1 MNKVKELL
9 ITEHDFTELSSYL
22 DAPEILKW
30 ICDNDIFYK
39 NIDSII
45 KNYGTSTSFIMM
57 SIVNYNEKYILD
69 NCLALMPYYLDGKL
83 NSNYIFAIRNIG
95 CNKIIEYLKN
105 NNVILE
111 DIDLI
116 RCLLNISKD
125 KTDIVNNIDYFI
137 DNTISLLDLKEL
149 LINNNNIPGVD
160 KINNILDTDRE
171 RLVLDLVYPKTGLTI
186 DILKQEK
193 IYDTVRL
200 LVEEL
205 VFRENIYF
213 HDIKHIAMGGYS
225 NVLQLGSKILKLGKK
240 RKNFSI
246 KNNKR
251 FLAGFRGEI
260 KSFYFDDVI
269 LTYEITEV
277 VDTKHNENINLYE
290 LYKELRDEKLI
301 WTDCYKD
308 NVGILL
314 KDNKVYYKDIDYIDK
329 NATGYT
335 SENKEILKKGDVVIL
350 DNDYIFTIDEFQRLF
365 NNNKSLEANISSV
378 PSIAKFELRYQL
390 DKVNESRKVK

>member
-9 ITEHDFTELSSYL
+9 ITEPDFTELSMYL
-22 DAPEILKW
+22 DIPEVVKW

-57 SIVNYNEKYILD
+57 KIANYNEKYILD
-69 NCLALMPYYLDGKL
+69 NCLALMPYYFDGKL
-83 NSNYIFAIRNIG
+83 NSDYIFAIRNIG
-95 CNKIIEYLKN
+95 VFKIIEYLKN
-105 NNVILE
+105 NNVVLK
-111 DIDLI
+111 DIKLF
-116 RCLLNISKD
+116 RCLLNIYKD
-125 KTDIVNNIDYFI
+125 KTDIINNIDYFI
-137 DNTISLLDLKEL
+137 NNTISLLDLKEL
-149 LINNNNIPGVD
+149 LINHNIPGVD
-160 KINNILDTDRE
+160 KINNILDNDKE

-186 DILKQEK
+186 DILKHEK

-200 LVEEL
+200 LVEDL
-205 VFRENIYF
+205 ALKENVHL
-213 HDIKHIAMGGYS
+213 HDIKHIATGGYS
-225 NVLQLGSKILKLGKK
+225 NVLQVGSKILKLGKK

-269 LTYEITEV
+269 LTYEITET
-277 VDTKHNENINLYE
+277 VDTEHIVNINLYE
-290 LYKELRDEKLI
+290 LYKELRDKKLI
-301 WTDCYKD
+301 WTDCHKG

-314 KDNKVYYKDIDYIDK
+314 KDNKVYYKDIDFVDK

-350 DNDYIFTIDEFQRLF
+350 DNDYIFTEEEFQRLF

-378 PSIAKFELRYQL
+378 PSIAWFEYQYQL
-390 DKVNESRKVK
+390 DKVNKNRKVK

>member
-22 DAPEILKW
+22 DAPDAVKW

-116 RCLLNISKD
+116 RCLLNIFKD

-137 DNTISLLDLKEL
+137 NNTISLLDLKEL
-149 LINNNNIPGVD
+149 LILFNIPGVD
-160 KINNILDTDRE
+160 KINNILDNDRE

-186 DILKQEK
+186 DILKHEK

-205 VFRENIYF
+205 VLKENVHL
-213 HDIKHIAMGGYS
+213 HDIKHIATGGYS
-225 NVLQLGSKILKLGKK
+225 NVLQVGSKILKLGKK

-269 LTYEITEV
+269 LTYEITET
-277 VDTKHNENINLYE
+277 VDTEHIVNINLYE
-290 LYKELRDEKLI
+290 LYKELRDEGLI
-301 WTDCYKD
+301 WTDCHKC

-314 KDNKVYYKDIDYIDK
+314 KDNKVYYKDIDFVDK

-350 DNDYIFTIDEFQRLF
+350 DNDYIFTINEFQRLF

-378 PSIAKFELRYQL
+378 PSIAEFELRYQL
-390 DKVNESRKVK
+390 DKVNKNRKVK

>member
-1 MNKVKELL
+1 MNKVKEIL
-9 ITEHDFTELSSYL
+9 ITEPDFTELSMYL
-22 DAPEILKW
+22 DMPEILKW

-45 KNYGTSTSFIMM
+45 KNYRTSTSYIIMKLA
-57 SIVNYNEKYILD
+57 SYNEKYILD
-69 NCLALMPYYLDGKL
+69 NCFSLMPYYLDDIL
-83 NSNYIFAIRNIG
+83 DNDYIFAIRNIG
-95 CNKIIEYLKN
+95 CNKIIEYFKS
-105 NNVILE
+105 NNVVLD
-111 DIDLI
+111 DIRLF
-116 RCLLNISKD
+116 RCLLNIYKD

-137 DNTISLLDLKEL
+137 KNTISLLDLKEL
-149 LINNNNIPGVD
+149 LIEYNIPGVD
-160 KINNILDTDRE
+160 KINYILDTDRE
-171 RLVLDLVYPKTGLTI
+171 KLVLDLVYPKTDLTI

-193 IYDTVRL
+193 IYDTVKL

-205 VFRENIYF
+205 ALKENVHL
-213 HDIKHIAMGGYS
+213 HDIKHIATGGYS
-225 NVLQLGSKILKLGKK
+225 NVLQVGSKILKLGKK

-260 KSFYFDDVI
+260 QSLYFDDVI

-277 VDTKHNENINLYE
+277 VDTKHNGNINLYE
-290 LYKELRDEKLI
+290 LYKELRDEDLI
-301 WTDCYKD
+301 WTDCNKD

-314 KDNKVYYKDIDYIDK
+314 KDNKVYYKDIDFVDK

-365 NNNKSLEANISSV
+365 NNNKSLEANINSV
-378 PSIAKFELRYQL
+378 TSIAKFEFQYQM
-390 DKVNESRKVK
+390 DKANEDRKVK

>member
-1 MNKVKELL
+1 MNKVKEIL
-9 ITEHDFTELSSYL
+9 ITEPDFTELSMYL
-22 DAPEILKW
+22 DMPEVVKW

-45 KNYGTSTSFIMM
+45 KNYRTSTSFIIMKLA
-57 SIVNYNEKYILD
+57 SYNEKYILD
-69 NCLALMPYYLDGKL
+69 NCLALMPYYFDGKL
-83 NSNYIFAIRNIG
+83 NSDYIFAIRNIG

-116 RCLLNISKD
+116 RCLLNIYKD

-137 DNTISLLDLKEL
+137 NNTISLLDLKEL
-149 LINNNNIPGVD
+149 LINHNIPGVD
-160 KINNILDTDRE
+160 KINNILDNDKE

-186 DILKQEK
+186 DILKKEK

-200 LVEEL
+200 LVEDL
-205 VFRENIYF
+205 ALKENVHL
-213 HDIKHIAMGGYS
+213 HDIKHIATGGYS
-225 NVLQLGSKILKLGKK
+225 NVLQVGSKILKLGKK

-269 LTYEITEV
+269 LTYEITET
-277 VDTKHNENINLYE
+277 VDTEHIVNINLYE
-290 LYKELRDEKLI
+290 LYKELRDKKLI
-301 WTDCYKD
+301 WTDCHKG

-350 DNDYIFTIDEFQRLF
+350 DNDYIFTEEEFQRLF

-378 PSIAKFELRYQL
+378 PSIAWFEYQYQL
-390 DKVNESRKVK
+390 DKVNKNRKVK

>member
-9 ITEHDFTELSSYL
+9 ITEPDFTELSMYL
-22 DAPEILKW
+22 DMPEVVKW

-57 SIVNYNEKYILD
+57 KIANYNEKYILD
-69 NCLALMPYYLDGKL
+69 NCLSLMPYYLDGKID
-83 NSNYIFAIRNIG
+83 SDYIFAIRNIG
-95 CNKIIEYLKN
+95 VFKIIEYLKN
-105 NNVILE
+105 NNVVLK
-111 DIDLI
+111 DIKLI
-116 RCLLNISKD
+116 RCLLSISKD
-125 KTDIVNNIDYFI
+125 KTDIINNIDYFI
-137 DNTISLLDLKEL
+137 NNTISLLDLKEL
-149 LINNNNIPGVD
+149 LINHNIPGVD
-160 KINNILDTDRE
+160 KINNILDNDKE
-171 RLVLDLVYPKTGLTI
+171 RLVLDLVYPKTGLTLG
-186 DILKQEK
+186 ILKKEK
-193 IYDTVRL
+193 IYDTVKL

-205 VFRENIYF
+205 ASRENVHL
-213 HDIKHIAMGGYS
+213 HDIKHIATGGYS
-225 NVLQLGSKILKLGKK
+225 NILQVGSKILKLGKK

-277 VDTKHNENINLYE
+277 VDTEHNVNINLYE
-290 LYKELRDEKLI
+290 LYKELRDEGLI
-301 WTDCYKD
+301 WTDCHKC

-314 KDNKVYYKDIDYIDK
+314 KDNKVYYKDINFVDK

-350 DNDYIFTIDEFQRLF
+350 DNDYIFTIDEFQKIF
-365 NNNKSLEANISSV
+365 NNNKSLEENISSV
-378 PSIAKFELRYQL
+378 PSIAKFEFQYQI
-390 DKVNESRKVK
+390 DKANEDRKVK

>member
-9 ITEHDFTELSSYL
+9 ITEPDFTELSMYL
-22 DAPEILKW
+22 DMPDAVKW

-45 KNYGTSTSFIMM
+45 KNYRTSTSFIIMKLA
-57 SIVNYNEKYILD
+57 SYNEKYILD
-69 NCLALMPYYLDGKL
+69 NCFSLMPYYLDGKID
-83 NSNYIFAIRNIG
+83 SDYIFAIRNIG
-95 CNKIIEYLKN
+95 CNKIIDYLKK

-111 DIDLI
+111 DINLF
-116 RCLLNISKD
+116 RCLLNIYKD

-137 DNTISLLDLKEL
+137 NNTISLLDLKEL
-149 LINNNNIPGVD
+149 LIEYNIPGVD
-160 KINNILDTDRE
+160 KINYILDNDRE
-171 RLVLDLVYPKTGLTI
+171 KLVLDLVYPNTGLTI
-186 DILKQEK
+186 DILKHEK

-200 LVEEL
+200 LVEDL
-205 VFRENIYF
+205 ALKENVHL
-213 HDIKHIAMGGYS
+213 HDIKHIATGGYS
-225 NVLQLGSKILKLGKK
+225 NVLQVGSKILKLGKK

-269 LTYEITEV
+269 LTYEITET
-277 VDTKHNENINLYE
+277 VDTEHIVNINLYE
-290 LYKELRDEKLI
+290 LYKELRDKKLI
-301 WTDCYKD
+301 WTDCHKG

-314 KDNKVYYKDIDYIDK
+314 KDNKVYYKDIDFVDK

-350 DNDYIFTIDEFQRLF
+350 DNDYIFTEEEFQRLF

-378 PSIAKFELRYQL
+378 PSIAWFEYQYQL
-390 DKVNESRKVK
+390 DKVNKNRKVK

>member
-1 MNKVKELL
+1 MNKVKEIL
-9 ITEHDFTELSSYL
+9 ITEPDFTELSMYL
-22 DAPEILKW
+22 DMPEVVKW

-39 NIDSII
+39 NIDPII
-45 KNYGTSTSFIMM
+45 KNYRTSTSFIIMKLA
-57 SIVNYNEKYILD
+57 SYNEKYILD
-69 NCLALMPYYLDGKL
+69 NCFSLMTYYLDDIL
-83 NSNYIFAIRNIG
+83 DNDYIFAIRNIG
-95 CNKIIEYLKN
+95 CNKIIEYLKK

-111 DIDLI
+111 DINLF
-116 RCLLNISKD
+116 RCLLNIYKD

-137 DNTISLLDLKEL
+137 NNTISLLDLKEL
-149 LINNNNIPGVD
+149 LIEYNIPSVD
-160 KINNILDTDRE
+160 KINYILDTDRE
-171 RLVLDLVYPKTGLTI
+171 KLVLDLVYPNTGLTI

-200 LVEEL
+200 LVEDL
-205 VFRENIYF
+205 ASRENVHL
-213 HDIKHIAMGGYS
+213 HDIKHIATGGYS
-225 NVLQLGSKILKLGKK
+225 NVLQVGSKILKLGKK

-260 KSFYFDDVI
+260 KSLYFDDVI
-269 LTYEITEV
+269 LTYEITETA
-277 VDTKHNENINLYE
+277 DTEHIVNIYLYE
-290 LYKELRDEKLI
+290 LYKELRDEGLI
-301 WTDCYKD
+301 WTDCHKC

-314 KDNKVYYKDIDYIDK
+314 KDNKVYYKDIDFVDK

-378 PSIAKFELRYQL
+378 PSIAKFEFQYQM
-390 DKVNESRKVK
+390 DKANENRKVK

>member
-9 ITEHDFTELSSYL
+9 ISEHNFTELSMYL
-22 DAPEILKW
+22 DAPEVVKW

-83 NSNYIFAIRNIG
+83 NSNYIFAIRKIG
-95 CNKIIEYLKN
+95 CNKIIEYLKS

-137 DNTISLLDLKEL
+137 NNTISLLDLKEL
-149 LINNNNIPGVD
+149 LILFNIPGVD

-171 RLVLDLVYPKTGLTI
+171 KLVLDLVYPKTGLTL
-186 DILKQEK
+186 DVLKQEK
-193 IYDTVRL
+193 IYDTVKL

-205 VFRENIYF
+205 ALKENVHL
-213 HDIKHIAMGGYS
+213 HDIKHIATGGYS
-225 NVLQLGSKILKLGKK
+225 NVLQVGSKILKLGKK

-260 KSFYFDDVI
+260 QSLYFDDVI

-277 VDTKHNENINLYE
+277 VDTKHNGNINLYE
-290 LYKELRDEKLI
+290 LYKELRDKNLI
-301 WTDCYKD
+301 WTDCNKD

-314 KDNKVYYKDIDYIDK
+314 KDNKVYYKDIDFVDK

-350 DNDYIFTIDEFQRLF
+350 DNDYIFTIEEFQRLF
-365 NNNKSLEANISSV
+365 NNNKSLEANIKSV
-378 PSIAKFELRYQL
+378 PSIAQLEFQYQI
-390 DKVNESRKVK
+390 DKANEDRKVK

>member
-9 ITEHDFTELSSYL
+9 ITEHDFAKLSMYL
-22 DAPEILKW
+22 NMSDVVRW

-45 KNYGTSTSFIMM
+45 NNYRTSTSFIITKLA
-57 SIVNYNEKYILD
+57 SYNEKYILD
-69 NCLALMPYYLDGKL
+69 NCLILMPYYLDGKL
-83 NSNYIFAIRNIG
+83 DSDYIFAIRNIG
-95 CNKIIEYLKN
+95 CNKIIEYLKK

-111 DIDLI
+111 DINLF
-116 RCLLNISKD
+116 RCLLNIYKD

-137 DNTISLLDLKEL
+137 KNTISLLDLKEL
-149 LINNNNIPGVD
+149 LIEYNIPGVD
-160 KINNILDTDRE
+160 KINYILDTDRE
-171 RLVLDLVYPKTGLTI
+171 KLVLDLVYPKTDLTI

-193 IYDTVRL
+193 IYDTVKL

-205 VFRENIYF
+205 ASRENVHL
-213 HDIKHIAMGGYS
+213 HDIKHIATGGYS
-225 NVLQLGSKILKLGKK
+225 NVLQVGSKILKLGKK

-260 KSFYFDDVI
+260 QSLYFDDVI

-277 VDTKHNENINLYE
+277 VDTKHNGNINLYE
-290 LYKELRDEKLI
+290 LYKELRDEDLI
-301 WTDCYKD
+301 WTDCNKD

-314 KDNKVYYKDIDYIDK
+314 KDNKVYYKDIDFVDK

-365 NNNKSLEANISSV
+365 NNNKSLEANINSV
-378 PSIAKFELRYQL
+378 TSIAKFEFQYQM
-390 DKVNESRKVK
+390 DKANEDRKVK

>member
-9 ITEHDFTELSSYL
+9 ITEPDFTELSMYL
-22 DAPEILKW
+22 DIPEVVKW

-45 KNYGTSTSFIMM
+45 KNYRTSTSFIIMKLA
-57 SIVNYNEKYILD
+57 SYNEKYILD
-69 NCLALMPYYLDGKL
+69 NCLASMPYYLDGKL
-83 NSNYIFAIRNIG
+83 NSDYIFSIRNIG
-95 CNKIIEYLKN
+95 CNKIIDYLKK

-111 DIDLI
+111 DINLF
-116 RCLLNISKD
+116 RCLVNIYKD

-137 DNTISLLDLKEL
+137 NNTISLLDLKEL
-149 LINNNNIPGVD
+149 LILFNIPGVD

-171 RLVLDLVYPKTGLTI
+171 RLVLDLVYPKTGLTL

-193 IYDTVRL
+193 IYDTVKL

-205 VFRENIYF
+205 ASRENVHL
-213 HDIKHIAMGGYS
+213 HDIKHIATGGYS
-225 NVLQLGSKILKLGKK
+225 NVLQVGSKILKLGKK

-260 KSFYFDDVI
+260 KSLYFDDVI
-269 LTYEITEV
+269 LTYEITET
-277 VDTKHNENINLYE
+277 VDTEHIDNINLYE
-290 LYKELRDEKLI
+290 LYKELRDEGLI
-301 WTDCYKD
+301 WTDCHKD
-308 NVGILL
+308 NIGILL
-314 KDNKVYYKDIDYIDK
+314 KDNKVYYKDIDFVDK

-350 DNDYIFTIDEFQRLF
+350 DNDYIFTEEEFQRLF

-378 PSIAKFELRYQL
+378 PSIAWFEYQYQL
-390 DKVNESRKVK
+390 DKVNKNRKVK

>member
-1 MNKVKELL
+1 MNKVKEIL
-9 ITEHDFTELSSYL
+9 ITEPDFTELSMYL
-22 DAPEILKW
+22 DMPEILKW

-45 KNYGTSTSFIMM
+45 KNYRTSTSYIIMKLA
-57 SIVNYNEKYILD
+57 SYNEKYILD
-69 NCLALMPYYLDGKL
+69 NCFSLMPYYLDDIL
-83 NSNYIFAIRNIG
+83 DNDYIFAIRNIG
-95 CNKIIEYLKN
+95 CNKIIEYLKS
-105 NNVILE
+105 NNVVLE
-111 DIDLI
+111 DINLF
-116 RCLLNISKD
+116 RCLVNIYKD

-137 DNTISLLDLKEL
+137 NNTISLLDLKEL
-149 LINNNNIPGVD
+149 LIEYNLPGVD
-160 KINNILDTDRE
+160 KINYILDTDRE
-171 RLVLDLVYPKTGLTI
+171 RLVLDLVYPKTGLTL

-193 IYDTVRL
+193 IYDTVKL

-205 VFRENIYF
+205 ASRENVHL
-213 HDIKHIAMGGYS
+213 HDIKHIATGGYS
-225 NVLQLGSKILKLGKK
+225 NVLQVGSKILKLGKK

-260 KSFYFDDVI
+260 KSLYFDDVI

-277 VDTKHNENINLYE
+277 VDTKHNGNINLYE
-290 LYKELRDEKLI
+290 LYKELRDEDLI
-301 WTDCYKD
+301 WTDCNKD

-314 KDNKVYYKDIDYIDK
+314 KDNKVYYKDIDFVDK

-365 NNNKSLEANISSV
+365 NNNKSLEGNIGSV
-378 PSIAKFELRYQL
+378 PSIAKFEFQYQI
-390 DKVNESRKVK
+390 DKAIEDRKVK

>member
-1 MNKVKELL
+1 MNKVKEIL
-9 ITEHDFTELSSYL
+9 ITEPDFTELSMYL
-22 DAPEILKW
+22 DMPEVVKW

-39 NIDSII
+39 NIDPII
-45 KNYGTSTSFIMM
+45 KNYRTSTSFIIMKLA
-57 SIVNYNEKYILD
+57 SYNEKYILD
-69 NCLALMPYYLDGKL
+69 NCFSLMTYYLDDIL
-83 NSNYIFAIRNIG
+83 DNDYIFAIRNIG
-95 CNKIIEYLKN
+95 CNKIIEYLKK

-111 DIDLI
+111 DINLF
-116 RCLLNISKD
+116 RCLLNIYKD

-137 DNTISLLDLKEL
+137 NNTISLLDLKEL
-149 LINNNNIPGVD
+149 LIEYNIPSVD
-160 KINNILDTDRE
+160 KINYILDTDRE
-171 RLVLDLVYPKTGLTI
+171 KLVLDLVYPNTGLTI

-200 LVEEL
+200 LVEDL
-205 VFRENIYF
+205 ASRENVHL
-213 HDIKHIAMGGYS
+213 HDIKHIATGGYS
-225 NVLQLGSKILKLGKK
+225 NVLQVGSKILKLGKK

-260 KSFYFDDVI
+260 KSLYFDDVI
-269 LTYEITEV
+269 LTYEITET
-277 VDTKHNENINLYE
+277 VDTEHIVNINLYE
-290 LYKELRDEKLI
+290 LYKELRDEGLI
-301 WTDCYKD
+301 WTDCHKC

-314 KDNKVYYKDIDYIDK
+314 KDNKVYYKDIDFVDK

-378 PSIAKFELRYQL
+378 PSIAKFEFQYQM
-390 DKVNESRKVK
+390 DKANENRKVK

>member
-9 ITEHDFTELSSYL
+9 ITEPDFTELSMYL
-22 DAPEILKW
+22 DIPEVVKW

-39 NIDSII
+39 NIDLII
-45 KNYGTSTSFIMM
+45 KNYRTSTSFIIMKLA
-57 SIVNYNEKYILD
+57 SYNEKYILD
-69 NCLALMPYYLDGKL
+69 NCFSLMPYYLDGKID
-83 NSNYIFAIRNIG
+83 SDYIFAIRNIG
-95 CNKIIEYLKN
+95 CNKIIDYLKK

-111 DIDLI
+111 DINLF
-116 RCLLNISKD
+116 RCLLNIYKD

-137 DNTISLLDLKEL
+137 NNTISLLDLKEL
-149 LINNNNIPGVD
+149 LIEYNIPGVD
-160 KINNILDTDRE
+160 KINYILDNDRE
-171 RLVLDLVYPKTGLTI
+171 KLVLDLVYPNTGLKL

-200 LVEEL
+200 LVEDL
-205 VFRENIYF
+205 ALKENVHL
-213 HDIKHIAMGGYS
+213 HDIKHIATGGYS
-225 NVLQLGSKILKLGKK
+225 NVLQVGSKILKLGKK

-269 LTYEITEV
+269 LTYEITET
-277 VDTKHNENINLYE
+277 VDTEHIVNINLYE
-290 LYKELRDEKLI
+290 LYKELRDKKLI
-301 WTDCYKD
+301 WTDCHKG

-350 DNDYIFTIDEFQRLF
+350 DNDYIFTEEEFQRLF

-378 PSIAKFELRYQL
+378 PSIAWFEYQYQL
-390 DKVNESRKVK
+390 DKVNKNRKVK

>member
-9 ITEHDFTELSSYL
+9 ITEHDFAKLSMYL
-22 DAPEILKW
+22 NMPDVVRW

-45 KNYGTSTSFIMM
+45 INYRTSTSFIITKLV
-57 SIVNYNEKYILD
+57 SYNEKYMLD
-69 NCLALMPYYLDGKL
+69 NCLILMPYYLDGKL
-83 NSNYIFAIRNIG
+83 DSDYIFAIRNIG

-111 DIDLI
+111 DINLF
-116 RCLLNISKD
+116 RCLFNIYKD
-125 KTDIVNNIDYFI
+125 QTDIVNNIDYFI
-137 DNTISLLDLKEL
+137 NNTISLLDLKEL
-149 LINNNNIPGVD
+149 LIEYNIPGVD
-160 KINNILDTDRE
+160 KINYILDNDRE
-171 RLVLDLVYPKTGLTI
+171 KLVLDLVYPNTGLKL

-205 VFRENIYF
+205 VLKENVHL
-213 HDIKHIAMGGYS
+213 HDIKHIATGGYS
-225 NVLQLGSKILKLGKK
+225 NVLQVGSKILKLGKK

-260 KSFYFDDVI
+260 KSLYFDDVI
-269 LTYEITEV
+269 LTYEITET
-277 VDTKHNENINLYE
+277 VDTEHIVNINLYE
-290 LYKELRDEKLI
+290 LYKELRDEGLI
-301 WTDCYKD
+301 WTDCNKE

-314 KDNKVYYKDIDYIDK
+314 KDNKVYYKDIDFVDK
-329 NATGYT
+329 
-335 SENKEILKKGDVVIL
+335 K
-350 DNDYIFTIDEFQRLF
+350 
-365 NNNKSLEANISSV
+365 
-378 PSIAKFELRYQL
+378 
-390 DKVNESRKVK
+390 

>member
-9 ITEHDFTELSSYL
+9 ITEPDFTELSMYL
-22 DAPEILKW
+22 DIPEVVKW

-57 SIVNYNEKYILD
+57 KIANYNEKYILD
-69 NCLALMPYYLDGKL
+69 NCLALMPYYFDGKL
-83 NSNYIFAIRNIG
+83 NSDYIFAIRNIG
-95 CNKIIEYLKN
+95 VFKIIEYLKN
-105 NNVILE
+105 NNVVLK
-111 DIDLI
+111 DIKLF
-116 RCLLNISKD
+116 RCLLNIYKD

-137 DNTISLLDLKEL
+137 NNTISLLDLKEL
-149 LINNNNIPGVD
+149 LINHNIPGVD
-160 KINNILDTDRE
+160 KINNILDNDKE

-186 DILKQEK
+186 DILKKEK

-200 LVEEL
+200 LVEDL
-205 VFRENIYF
+205 ALKENVHL
-213 HDIKHIAMGGYS
+213 HDIKHIATGGYS
-225 NVLQLGSKILKLGKK
+225 NVLQVGSKILKLGKK

-269 LTYEITEV
+269 LTYEITET
-277 VDTKHNENINLYE
+277 VDTEHIVNINLYE
-290 LYKELRDEKLI
+290 LYKELRDKKLI
-301 WTDCYKD
+301 WTDCHKG

-350 DNDYIFTIDEFQRLF
+350 DNDYIFTEEEFQRLF

-378 PSIAKFELRYQL
+378 PSIAWFEYQYQL
-390 DKVNESRKVK
+390 DKVNKNRKVK

>member
-9 ITEHDFTELSSYL
+9 ITEPDFTELSMYL
-22 DAPEILKW
+22 DMPEVVKW

-45 KNYGTSTSFIMM
+45 KNYRTSTSFIIMKLA
-57 SIVNYNEKYILD
+57 SYNEKYILD
-69 NCLALMPYYLDGKL
+69 NCFSLMPYYLDGKID
-83 NSNYIFAIRNIG
+83 NDYIFAIRNIG
-95 CNKIIEYLKN
+95 VFKIIEYLKN
-105 NNVILE
+105 NNVVLK
-111 DIDLI
+111 DIKLI
-116 RCLLNISKD
+116 RCLLSISKD
-125 KTDIVNNIDYFI
+125 KTDIINNIDYFI
-137 DNTISLLDLKEL
+137 NNTISLLDLKEL
-149 LINNNNIPGVD
+149 LINHNIPGVD
-160 KINNILDTDRE
+160 KINNILDNDKE

-186 DILKQEK
+186 DILKKEK

-200 LVEEL
+200 LVEDL
-205 VFRENIYF
+205 ALKENVHL
-213 HDIKHIAMGGYS
+213 HDIKHIATGGYS
-225 NVLQLGSKILKLGKK
+225 NVLQVGSKILKLGKK

-260 KSFYFDDVI
+260 KSLYFDDVI
-269 LTYEITEV
+269 LTYEITET
-277 VDTKHNENINLYE
+277 VDTEHIDNINLYE
-290 LYKELRDEKLI
+290 LYKELRDKKLI
-301 WTDCYKD
+301 WTDCHKC

-350 DNDYIFTIDEFQRLF
+350 DNDYIFTIEEFQKLF

-378 PSIAKFELRYQL
+378 PSIAEFEFQYQM
-390 DKVNESRKVK
+390 DKANEDRKVK

>member
-9 ITEHDFTELSSYL
+9 ITEPDFTELSMYL
-22 DAPEILKW
+22 DMPEVVKW

-45 KNYGTSTSFIMM
+45 KNYRTSTSFIIMKLA
-57 SIVNYNEKYILD
+57 SYNEKYILD
-69 NCLALMPYYLDGKL
+69 NCFSLMPYYLDDIL
-83 NSNYIFAIRNIG
+83 DNDYIFAIRNIG
-95 CNKIIEYLKN
+95 CNKIIDYLKK

-111 DIDLI
+111 DINLF
-116 RCLLNISKD
+116 RCLFNIYKD

-137 DNTISLLDLKEL
+137 NNTISLLDLKEL
-149 LINNNNIPGVD
+149 LIEYNIPGVD
-160 KINNILDTDRE
+160 KINNILDNDRE

-186 DILKQEK
+186 DILKHEK

-205 VFRENIYF
+205 VSRENIYF
-213 HDIKHIAMGGYS
+213 HDIKHIATGGYS
-225 NVLQLGSKILKLGKK
+225 NVLQVGSKILKLGKK

-269 LTYEITEV
+269 LTYEITET
-277 VDTKHNENINLYE
+277 VDTEHIVNINLYE
-290 LYKELRDEKLI
+290 LYKELRDKKLI
-301 WTDCYKD
+301 WTDCHKG

-350 DNDYIFTIDEFQRLF
+350 DNDYIFTEEEFQRLF

-378 PSIAKFELRYQL
+378 PSIAWFEYQYQL
-390 DKVNESRKVK
+390 DKVNKNRKVK

>member
-9 ITEHDFTELSSYL
+9 ISEHNFTELSMYL
-22 DAPEILKW
+22 DAPEVVKW

-95 CNKIIEYLKN
+95 CNKIIEYFKN

-116 RCLLNISKD
+116 RCLLNIYED

-137 DNTISLLDLKEL
+137 NNTISLLDLKEL
-149 LINNNNIPGVD
+149 LILFNIPGVD
-160 KINNILDTDRE
+160 KINYILDTDRE
-171 RLVLDLVYPKTGLTI
+171 RLVLDLVYPKTGLTL
-186 DILKQEK
+186 DVLKQEK
-193 IYDTVRL
+193 IYDIVKL

-205 VFRENIYF
+205 ALKENVHL
-213 HDIKHIAMGGYS
+213 HDIKHIATGGYS
-225 NVLQLGSKILKLGKK
+225 NVLQVGSKILKLGKK

-260 KSFYFDDVI
+260 KSLYFDDVI

-277 VDTKHNENINLYE
+277 VDTKHNGNIDLYE
-290 LYKELRDEKLI
+290 LYKELRDEDLI
-301 WTDCYKD
+301 WTDCNKD

-314 KDNKVYYKDIDYIDK
+314 KDNKVYYKDIDFVDK

-350 DNDYIFTIDEFQRLF
+350 DNDYIFTIEEFQRLF
-365 NNNKSLEANISSV
+365 NNNKSLEANIKSV
-378 PSIAKFELRYQL
+378 PSIAEFEFQYQI
-390 DKVNESRKVK
+390 DKANEDRKVK

>member
-9 ITEHDFTELSSYL
+9 ITEHDFAKLSMYL
-22 DAPEILKW
+22 NMPDVVRW

-45 KNYGTSTSFIMM
+45 NNYRTSTSFIITKLA
-57 SIVNYNEKYILD
+57 SYNEKYILD
-69 NCLALMPYYLDGKL
+69 NCLILMPYYLDGKL
-83 NSNYIFAIRNIG
+83 DSDYIFAIRNIG

-111 DIDLI
+111 DINLF
-116 RCLLNISKD
+116 RCLLNIYKD
-125 KTDIVNNIDYFI
+125 QTDIVNNIDYFI
-137 DNTISLLDLKEL
+137 NNTISLLDLKEL
-149 LINNNNIPGVD
+149 LILFNIPGVD
-160 KINNILDTDRE
+160 KINNILDNDRE

-186 DILKQEK
+186 DILKHEK

-205 VFRENIYF
+205 VLKENVHF
-213 HDIKHIAMGGYS
+213 HDIKHIATGGYS
-225 NVLQLGSKILKLGKK
+225 NVLQVGSKILKLGRR

-260 KSFYFDDVI
+260 KSLYYDDVI

-277 VDTKHNENINLYE
+277 VDTKHNSTVITYE
-290 LYKELRDEKLI
+290 LYKELRDDGLI
-301 WTDCYKD
+301 WTDCNKD

-314 KDNKVYYKDIDYIDK
+314 KDNKAYYKDIDFVDK

-350 DNDYIFTIDEFQRLF
+350 DNDYIFTIEEFQKLF

-378 PSIAKFELRYQL
+378 PSIAEFEFQYQM
-390 DKVNESRKVK
+390 DKANEDRKVK